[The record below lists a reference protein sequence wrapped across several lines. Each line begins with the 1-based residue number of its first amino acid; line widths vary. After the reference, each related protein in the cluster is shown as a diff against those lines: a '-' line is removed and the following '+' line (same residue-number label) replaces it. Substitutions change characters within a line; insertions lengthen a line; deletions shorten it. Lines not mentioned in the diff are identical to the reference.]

1 MLRKY
6 SNTTLMGGKKTCDK
20 NKAKKQE
27 KISWKEVGAYCKE
40 IITNGVNS
48 LRTFI

>member
-20 NKAKKQE
+20 NKAKKPPLQGNHN
-27 KISWKEVGAYCKE
+27 KRC
-40 IITNGVNS
+40 
-48 LRTFI
+48 